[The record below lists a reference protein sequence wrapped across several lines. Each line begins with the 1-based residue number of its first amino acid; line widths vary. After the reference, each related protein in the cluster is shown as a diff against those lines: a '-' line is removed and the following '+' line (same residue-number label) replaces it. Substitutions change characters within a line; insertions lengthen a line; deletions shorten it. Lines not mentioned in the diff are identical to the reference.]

1 MQKKANVSLL
11 TVALLMLTMQI
22 VAQQDVNF
30 TIQITGFQSQS
41 GQIRIALYNN
51 ESGFLAPEKV
61 YKKVVLDVN
70 KSILK
75 HTLKVPQ
82 GNYAIALYHDGN
94 SNGICDKNFLG
105 IPTEGYGFSNN
116 IHPVLSA
123 PSFKSTVIEVKKDLE
138 IEIALLK

>member
-1 MQKKANVSLL
+1 MQKTADVFLLIIILCML
-11 TVALLMLTMQI
+11 TVQV

-30 TIQITGFQSQS
+30 TIQVTGFQKKS

-51 ESGFLAPEKV
+51 ENGFLAPEQV
-61 YKKVVLDVN
+61 YKKIVLDVN
-70 KSILK
+70 ESILK

-105 IPTEGYGFSNN
+105 IPIESYGFSNN
-116 IHPVLSA
+116 IRPVLSA
-123 PSFKSTVIEVKKDLE
+123 PSFKSTVVEVKKDLE
-138 IEIALLK
+138 IKIALLN